1 MKSCVNDIY
10 WQKCSQSP
18 RAVAD
23 CCRFSSLNDKGAT
36 NFDPYS
42 CHFFINNYEQSQ
54 RYFQWSSYSHF
65 ASHWA
70 GAVVALNILQ
80 SSELVAL
87 LSHHKRVGNFY
98 QLLSVLTRCVFF
110 SPSDCIKN
118 QARPLGGRPTPVAE
132 ATHRHRPRGGRWRRT
147 RLQEEVQCIQDNVA
161 QDCWHFCLFLIL

>member
-1 MKSCVNDIY
+1 MKLSGFAIKKRHIACMKSCVNDIY

-70 GAVVALNILQ
+70 GAVVALNILR
-80 SSELVAL
+80 SSEFGCTFEP
-87 LSHHKRVGNFY
+87 SQESGQF
-98 QLLSVLTRCVFF
+98 LSVIVCSDPLCFFLPFRLHQKSSPAPRREAHPRRWSDPSASTPRRQVATDQTPRRGTVHTR
-110 SPSDCIKN
+110 
-118 QARPLGGRPTPVAE
+118 
-132 ATHRHRPRGGRWRRT
+132 
-147 RLQEEVQCIQDNVA
+147 
-161 QDCWHFCLFLIL
+161 